1 VINDSLNHSLT
12 TLTPSPRQTLTFFP
26 RSTQERWTAE
36 QCAAHAGITTSTWRD
51 YVADHRA
58 PAPLPG
64 YDPHT
69 SRKTW
74 DPATV
79 RTWHTAHPGQG
90 ARTDLTYLPDPHG
103 QPVFINPTTITTAT
117 VLRDLANA
125 EAITVTKSALRQ
137 QWAQKFADPNQTPPL
152 PQPPN
157 TPTRRQLKKALDALH
172 KLGAIHH
179 DRHHITITN
188 HAILTRITTL

>member
-1 VINDSLNHSLT
+1 MS
-12 TLTPSPRQTLTFFP
+12 
-26 RSTQERWTAE
+26 QERWTAD
-36 QCAAHAGITTSTWRD
+36 QCAAYVGITTSTWRD

-64 YDPHT
+64 YDPDT
-69 SRKTW
+69 GRKTW

-79 RTWHTAHPGQG
+79 RGWHAHRPGQG

-103 QPVFINPTTITTAT
+103 QPVFISPTTVTTAGL
-117 VLRDLANA
+117 LRDLTGA
-125 EAITVTKSALRQ
+125 EATTVTKSALRQ
-137 QWAQKFADPNQTPPL
+137 QWAQKFADPDQTPLL

-157 TPTRRQLKKALDALH
+157 TPTTRQLKKALDALH

-179 DRHHITITN
+179 NRHHITITN

>member
-1 VINDSLNHSLT
+1 MGT
-12 TLTPSPRQTLTFFP
+12 
-26 RSTQERWTAE
+26 
-36 QCAAHAGITTSTWRD
+36 TTSTWRD

-69 SRKTW
+69 GRKTW

-79 RTWHTAHPGQG
+79 RTWHSGRPGQG
-90 ARTDLTYLPDPHG
+90 ARTDLTYLPGPDG
-103 QPVFINPTTITTAT
+103 QPVFINSTTVTTAT
-117 VLRDLANA
+117 LLHDLAGTHLTT
-125 EAITVTKSALRQ
+125 IPKTALNQR
-137 QWAQKFADPNQTPPL
+137 WAQQFADNHNPPV
-152 PQPPN
+152 PQPVPRAS
-157 TPTRRQLKKALDALH
+157 TTRQITKALGALH

-188 HAILTRITTL
+188 HAILADITAL

>member
-1 VINDSLNHSLT
+1 MS
-12 TLTPSPRQTLTFFP
+12 
-26 RSTQERWTAE
+26 QERWTAD
-36 QCAAHAGITTSTWRD
+36 QCATHAGITTSTWRD

-69 SRKTW
+69 GRKTW
-74 DPATV
+74 DPTTV
-79 RTWHTAHPGQG
+79 RTWHSSRPGQG
-90 ARTDLTYLPDPHG
+90 ARTDLTYLPDPDG

-117 VLRDLANA
+117 LLRDLAGA
-125 EAITVTKSALRQ
+125 EGATVTKSALRQ
-137 QWAQKFADPNQTPPL
+137 QWTQHLADDKQIPLL

-157 TPTRRQLKKALDALH
+157 TPTTRQTKKALDTLN

-179 DRHHITITN
+179 GRHYITITDD
-188 HAILTRITTL
+188 ALLARIATL